1 METFHDDGQKGKGEE
16 RVMDG
21 RMIMM
26 VQERVKLRTKII
38 YGQSF
43 YQVRSKQYNNHHHS
57 HREDGEED
65 ENHA

>member
-1 METFHDDGQKGKGEE
+1 MMERQRRGTGYGGTDDN
-16 RVMDG
+16 DG
-21 RMIMM
+21 PRKSKA
-26 VQERVKLRTKII
+26 QNKII

-43 YQVRSKQYNNHHHS
+43 NQVRSKQYNSHHHF